1 MSIIQLSSI
10 DTNFG
15 HIIKKNP
22 NSEMQLRPIRKGM
35 AFGWYTENGINYNI
49 YFKDGDNVVS
59 FGDGEFEYL
68 NKSKYNSS
76 MFVLNAISDFFSST
90 VKEEISIDTISEKS
104 FMINMIHIKNISQ
117 LKQFEKYFT
126 DFKLEYEVY
135 ADKSYKLIIK
145 TDKSWHLLLN
155 YVNLLMLF
163 ITLTGDEYF
172 NFDTESINKYMN
184 SIERLD
190 PPFFIRYMFSRHM
203 LKGKKIFN
211 EYKSKLEKTTQYN
224 SINMAYG
231 DTAMQRRNE
240 IEKLINFDKPIVDIG
255 CGEGFY
261 AIPFS
266 QKIDKFNY
274 HAIDIDLNLLTIVN
288 NKAEK
293 KEIKNI
299 TTYNRVANFL
309 ENYTKEEV
317 DVILTEVIEHMPQN
331 DSIELLTTIFENI
344 NFKKMVITVPNQ
356 EFNQF
361 YLIEDGK
368 FRHND
373 HKWEPKEN
381 EFHEFMNKIIPNHF
395 KYEFIKIG
403 DMVNK
408 IHTSIGCVIT
418 KEEKFFNEGFNCRTN
433 Y

>member
-1 MSIIQLSSI
+1 
-10 DTNFG
+10 
-15 HIIKKNP
+15 
-22 NSEMQLRPIRKGM
+22 
-35 AFGWYTENGINYNI
+35 
-49 YFKDGDNVVS
+49 
-59 FGDGEFEYL
+59 
-68 NKSKYNSS
+68 
-76 MFVLNAISDFFSST
+76 
-90 VKEEISIDTISEKS
+90 
-104 FMINMIHIKNISQ
+104 
-117 LKQFEKYFT
+117 
-126 DFKLEYEVY
+126 
-135 ADKSYKLIIK
+135 
-145 TDKSWHLLLN
+145 
-155 YVNLLMLF
+155 
-163 ITLTGDEYF
+163 
-172 NFDTESINKYMN
+172 
-184 SIERLD
+184 
-190 PPFFIRYMFSRHM
+190 
-203 LKGKKIFN
+203 
-211 EYKSKLEKTTQYN
+211 
-224 SINMAYG
+224 
-231 DTAMQRRNE
+231 
-240 IEKLINFDKPIVDIG
+240 
-255 CGEGFY
+255 
-261 AIPFS
+261 
-266 QKIDKFNY
+266 
-274 HAIDIDLNLLTIVN
+274 LTIVN